1 MTTLDLLSPALAF
14 MAGLLSILSP
24 CVWPIVPIVFGTAQ
38 SRHRFGPLALG
49 IGLAAS
55 FTVIGL
61 FVSTIGFSL
70 GLDADLFR
78 KVGGILL
85 LGFGML
91 LLVPQWQMKLAVA
104 GGQITSGLNARL
116 DRYQT
121 GGLGA
126 QLLLG
131 ALLGLVWVPCV
142 GPTLGAASL
151 LAAQGRD
158 IGQVTAVMIAFGIGA
173 ATPLVIIGLISS
185 RGQGQWRNRLRSVG
199 SGGKRFLGISLLLV
213 GAMILS
219 GIDRQLEILLTEH
232 SPAWLVSLTTRY

>member
-104 GGQITSGLNARL
+104 GGQITSGLN
-116 DRYQT
+116 
-121 GGLGA
+121 
-126 QLLLG
+126 
-131 ALLGLVWVPCV
+131 P
-142 GPTLGAASL
+142 
-151 LAAQGRD
+151 
-158 IGQVTAVMIAFGIGA
+158 
-173 ATPLVIIGLISS
+173 SS
-185 RGQGQWRNRLRSVG
+185 PNFSSFR
-199 SGGKRFLGISLLLV
+199 RF
-213 GAMILS
+213 
-219 GIDRQLEILLTEH
+219 
-232 SPAWLVSLTTRY
+232 